1 MENPSTHTYSL
12 RRLNPFNGVLQV
24 CQHPRARALSANGQV
39 WEIQVL
45 SESPQGLWAN
55 TPLGRE
61 QYFSFGLWSH
71 AEGLQQVPANPL
83 FNIRQMI
90 QASDRLI
97 ESLEPCLSQLPFPLA
112 DPYELWL
119 LDEHSRQPLALLQTC
134 REESERPRHADLKRW
149 TAAARGDFSFISP
162 YLQTREVPSN
172 DGYNP
177 RVHASILE
185 SVIRHRSGQNPL
197 TQWLFRDKQYLA
209 RPIDGDTETVNCP
222 PLTLEL
228 TGYDAEDEPLIADY
242 IAWKAPLLLMLPD
255 IPPDQRARLEE
266 LAVRQ
271 AQLVERF
278 YPLFPEI
285 HNKDLLNRAR
295 VEARIRSA
303 NRS

>member
-1 MENPSTHTYSL
+1 LWTAAHGL
-12 RRLNPFNGVLQV
+12 R
-24 CQHPRARALSANGQV
+24 
-39 WEIQVL
+39 
-45 SESPQGLWAN
+45 
-55 TPLGRE
+55 
-61 QYFSFGLWSH
+61 
-71 AEGLQQVPANPL
+71 QVPANPL
-83 FNIRQMI
+83 FNVRDMI
-90 QASDRLI
+90 DSSEQLI
-97 ESLEPCLSQLPFPLA
+97 GALQPTLDNLPFAPA
-112 DPYELWL
+112 DPFEYWL
-119 LDEHSRQPLALLQTC
+119 LEESTAQPLALLMSC
-134 REESERPRHADLKRW
+134 RDEAERRSRQAVKW
-149 TAAARGDFSFISP
+149 IAAEHGDFSFVSP
-162 YLQTREVPSN
+162 SLLRRDLPCN

-185 SVIRHRSGQNPL
+185 SVIHHRSGQNPL
-197 TQWLFRDKQYLA
+197 TQWLFRDEQHRA

-222 PLTLEL
+222 PLTLDL
-228 TGYDAEDEPLIADY
+228 TGYDAEDDPLIADY

>member
-1 MENPSTHTYSL
+1 MENPPPHAYGL

-24 CQHPRARALSANGQV
+24 YQHARARALSANGQV

-71 AEGLQQVPANPL
+71 AEGLRQVPVNPL

-119 LDEHSRQPLALLQTC
+119 LNEHSRQPLALLQTC
-134 REESERPRHADLKRW
+134 REASERPRHGDLKRW
-149 TAAARGDFSFISP
+149 SAAERGDFSFISP
-162 YLQTREVPSN
+162 YLQTREVPDN

-185 SVIRHRSGQNPL
+185 TVIRHRGGQNPV
-197 TQWLFRDKQYLA
+197 TQWLFRDEQHRA
-209 RPIDGDTETVNCP
+209 RPIDGDAQEVLCP
-222 PLTLEL
+222 PLTLQL
-228 TGYDAEDEPLIADY
+228 TGYDAQDEPLIADY
-242 IAWKAPLLLMLPD
+242 IAWKSPQLLMLPD
-255 IPPDQRARLEE
+255 IPPDERARLEV

-278 YPLFPEI
+278 FPLYPEI